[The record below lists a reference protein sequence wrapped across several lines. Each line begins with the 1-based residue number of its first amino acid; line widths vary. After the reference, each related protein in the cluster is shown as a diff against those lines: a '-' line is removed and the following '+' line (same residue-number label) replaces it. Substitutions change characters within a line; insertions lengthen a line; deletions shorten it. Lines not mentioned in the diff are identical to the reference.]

1 MFQTLV
7 TNVSLFPK
15 DDEGAL
21 STLIRK
27 LKLKII
33 PAGEFIIQE
42 REIATEMFFIVKGE
56 VAVMKREEGV
66 ILTSLEVGQSFGEM
80 ALIESGNTRNA
91 SVKAITNVSVAILT
105 SKDFQII
112 REMYPEF
119 NQKIQDIIKA
129 RKIDTDNTTR
139 RVSREHNKK
148 NHLSKLSEIIEESK
162 RNSILERSS
171 ITQKKN

>member
-1 MFQTLV
+1 
-7 TNVSLFPK
+7 
-15 DDEGAL
+15 
-21 STLIRK
+21 
-27 LKLKII
+27 
-33 PAGEFIIQE
+33 
-42 REIATEMFFIVKGE
+42 
-56 VAVMKREEGV
+56 
-66 ILTSLEVGQSFGEM
+66 
-80 ALIESGNTRNA
+80 
-91 SVKAITNVSVAILT
+91 
-105 SKDFQII
+105 
-112 REMYPEF
+112 MYPEF